1 MQTREMIKR
10 LENVGLTCKY
20 SEPSGTYTFYAD
32 FKTQKPKAVV
42 CLYDNYSATDVLND
56 KLFRKYVDFAI
67 INEWINTPKD
77 QRGSAKEYEVASNMS
92 PLEYATTLVNR
103 ELAGI
108 DLPYAYKITINIAD
122 TNDDSIT
129 KPTHPIATEAKHMPI
144 YLGGK
149 DLNERFL
156 YIMDQYVEV
165 DDHLELVVS
174 YMLKHRLTHVLDVIK
189 AIYKDKFVYVEVEG
203 DD

>member
-10 LENVGLTCKY
+10 MEHFGLTCKY

-108 DLPYAYKITINIAD
+108 DLPYVYKVTINIVD
-122 TNDDSIT
+122 TKEDT
-129 KPTHPIATEAKHMPI
+129 VVKPTHPIVTEAKHMPV

-149 DLNERFL
+149 DLSERFL
-156 YIMDQYVEV
+156 HIMDQYVEV
-165 DDHLELVVS
+165 DDNMKAVVS
-174 YMLKHRLTHVLDVIK
+174 IMLRDKLTKVVEVIK
-189 AIYKDKFVYVEVEG
+189 AMYDNKRAYIEVKG

>member
-10 LENVGLTCKY
+10 MEHFGLTCKY

-32 FKTQKPKAVV
+32 FKTQKPKVV
-42 CLYDNYSATDVLND
+42 VRIYDNYSATDVLND

-108 DLPYAYKITINIAD
+108 DLPYAYKVTINIVD

-165 DDHLELVVS
+165 DGNMKAVVS
-174 YMLKHRLTHVLDVIK
+174 IMLREKLTKVVEVIK
-189 AIYKDKFVYVEVEG
+189 AMYDDKRAYIEVKG

>member
-1 MQTREMIKR
+1 MKTREMIKR
-10 LENVGLTCKY
+10 LEHFGLTCKY

-32 FKTQKPKAVV
+32 FMTDKPEAVIR
-42 CLYDNYSATDVLND
+42 LYDNYSATDVLND
-56 KLFRKYVDFAI
+56 KLFRKYVDFVVI
-67 INEWINTPKD
+67 DEWINTPKD
-77 QRGSAKEYEVASNMS
+77 QRGSANECEVAGNMS

-103 ELAGI
+103 ELTGI

-122 TNDDSIT
+122 VNDDSIT
-129 KPTHPIATEAKHMPI
+129 KPQHPIVTEAKHMPV

-149 DLNERFL
+149 DLSERFL

-165 DDHLELVVS
+165 DDNMKAVVS
-174 YMLKHRLTHVLDVIK
+174 IMLRDKLTKVVEVIK
-189 AIYKDKFVYVEVEG
+189 AMYDNKRAYIEVKG